1 MTNFEK
7 ATEIAVESIKHDAL
21 MCGVDWNYVSNWN
34 ELLEWLGQD
43 SADMKEDI
51 RFELCRAANMGQFEF
66 CFMDDLSIEDSD
78 GSIKTYRQLT
88 NAIRK
93 QLFA

>member
-7 ATEIAVESIKHDAL
+7 ATAIVVDSIKHDASV
-21 MCGVDWNYVSNWN
+21 CGVDWNRVSNWN
-34 ELLEWLGQD
+34 ELLDWIGQD

-51 RFELCRAANMGQFEF
+51 RFELCRAANMGNFPF
-66 CFMDDLSIEDSD
+66 CFMDDMSIEDSD
-78 GSIKTYRQLT
+78 GSVKTYRQLI
-88 NAIRK
+88 NAVRK